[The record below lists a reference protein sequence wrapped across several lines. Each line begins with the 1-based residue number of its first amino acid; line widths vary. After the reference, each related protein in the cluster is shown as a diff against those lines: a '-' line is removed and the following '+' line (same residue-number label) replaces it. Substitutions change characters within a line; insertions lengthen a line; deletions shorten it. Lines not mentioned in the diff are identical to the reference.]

1 MATGGCPTSALTYG
15 SGTGTLADP
24 INIDDSSQLQ
34 LLWDSPSDWD
44 DSVFRLTADIDMA
57 ATPNF
62 RCSWSRG
69 IGTVADPFGAS
80 LLGNGKTIRDL
91 ELVINDQGDLDD
103 TGVAGLFGVIGVTGS
118 VTDLDVEDIWVDF
131 SSDDTEVYAGAV
143 AGIVYGELD
152 SITATPGFTVDAQG
166 QSTPGVVTVVGGV
179 AGRVFPT
186 GSISQATFTGFTSAQ
201 GKTSISGGV
210 VGWLESDASELL
222 ADAQVQSTAFFGA
235 AIGGGVVG
243 RATGGHDLTDA
254 GLIGQTVTVYGES
267 AIAGGVVGVSDF
279 DVTRAWAADTTSVGA
294 TSSAT
299 GSEAVSGGNIGDA
312 LGGAIADV
320 FASSNVD
327 GSANGAASD
336 AFVGGIAGRTSA
348 SVTISD
354 AGARGV
360 ADAVATGRALIGGLV
375 GSNAGSIDASYAAV
389 YASVMSPATDDSLGG
404 FFGYNTGNATRSFWD
419 GYPTAVDAVGPRSGS
434 IAPPGLS
441 TITYLESRTYTTY
454 DDSGWSITDGYG
466 GSANPPTI
474 WSWCV
479 DLNGG
484 YPLNTFLFPGSSCD
498 PVITPLIQG
507 VGGYVDVPI
516 APSQPFIAGD
526 FTSPNPTMNYTIDPP
541 LPAGLSI
548 NASTGVITGTPQV
561 TLEIQT
567 FTVTGTDTS
576 SSTPVESATAII
588 SIQIGSAQINPSSQT
603 VTGQVGAVLTPTAV
617 YSPVYFLGG
626 LPTYSIAPVL
636 PSGLTFNSLNGVIS
650 GTPTVTWP
658 TTTHIVTA
666 ADDTQSATATVT
678 LTVNDPP
685 PPPPPPN
692 PDPPP
697 VPIVPPSRP
706 PAVIAQAGDR
716 SATVYWAKPATSGGA
731 EITAYVVTSSPGGR
745 TCVSPT
751 ITCQVTG
758 LTNGTAYT
766 FTVKARNEA
775 GWSPPSPPSKSVTPM
790 AAQDPSIMITGSR
803 AGDRIAITGT
813 SVDLD
818 RGTRLRPWVKP
829 AGKKRFVEGSA
840 LIAVDGRG
848 RFEWERVAPRAVSVY
863 VVAPDG
869 TRSNTVVIGTRAQ
882 N

>member
-1 MATGGCPTSALTYG
+1 MATGGCPTTALTYG

-62 RCSWSRG
+62 RCSWNRG
-69 IGTVADPFGAS
+69 IGTVADPFGAT

-118 VTDLDVEDIWVDF
+118 VTDLDVEDILIDLY
-131 SSDDTEVYAGAV
+131 SDDTEVYAGAV
-143 AGIVYGELD
+143 AGIVYGALD
-152 SITATPGFTVDAQG
+152 SITATPNFTVDAQG

-179 AGRVFPT
+179 AGRVLPT
-186 GSISQATFTGFTSAQ
+186 GSISQATFTGITSAQ
-201 GKTSISGGV
+201 GHTSISGGV

-222 ADAQVQSTAFFGA
+222 ADAQVQSTAYSGA

-279 DVTRAWAADTTSVGA
+279 DVARAWAADTTGAVALSIAAGSQSVA
-294 TSSAT
+294 
-299 GSEAVSGGNIGDA
+299 GGIVGDA
-312 LGGAIADV
+312 LGGDIADV
-320 FASSNVD
+320 FTASNVD
-327 GSANGAASD
+327 GSTNGAASD

-354 AGARGV
+354 AGARGT
-360 ADAVATGRALIGGLV
+360 ADASATGRPLVGGLV
-375 GSNAGSIDASYAAV
+375 GSNGGQVDASYAAV
-389 YASVMSPATDDSLGG
+389 YADVMWPASDDSLGG

-419 GYPTAVDAVGPRSGS
+419 GYPTAIAAVGPGSGS
-434 IAPPGLS
+434 VAPTDLS
-441 TITYLESRTYTTY
+441 TITVTESLTYTTY

-498 PVITPLIQG
+498 PVITPLNQG
-507 VGGYVDVPI
+507 LGGYVDVPFF
-516 APSQPFIAGD
+516 PNQPFVASD
-526 FTSPNPTMNYTIDPP
+526 FTNPNPTMSYTISPA
-541 LPAGLSI
+541 LPAGLTM
-548 NASTGVITGTPQV
+548 NPSTGVITGTPQV
-561 TLEIQT
+561 TSENQT

-576 SSTPVESATAII
+576 SSNPVESATAVIGLQI
-588 SIQIGSAQINPSSQT
+588 SAAHIGPPSQT
-603 VTGQVGAVLTPTAV
+603 VTGQVGAALTPTAV
-617 YSPVYFLGG
+617 YSPVFFFGG
-626 LPTYSIAPVL
+626 LPTYSIAPAL

-658 TTTHIVTA
+658 TTTHTVTA

-678 LTVNDPP
+678 LTVNNPP

-692 PDPPP
+692 PEPPP
-697 VPIVPPSRP
+697 APIVAPSRP

-716 SATVYWAKPATSGGA
+716 SAAVFWATPASSGGSP
-731 EITAYVVTSSPGGR
+731 ITAYVVTSSPGGR
-745 TCVSPT
+745 TCVSAT
-751 ITCQVTG
+751 TTCQVTG
-758 LTNGTAYT
+758 LTNGTPYT

-775 GWSPPSPPSKSVTPM
+775 GWSSPSPPSKAVTPRTV
-790 AAQDPSIMITGSR
+790 QDPSITITGSR
-803 AGDRIAITGT
+803 VGERVVITGT
-813 SVDLD
+813 TVDLD
-818 RGTRLRPWVKP
+818 RGARLRPWVKV
-829 AGKKRFVEGSA
+829 AGQERFVEGEA
-840 LIAVDGRG
+840 VIRVDGRG
-848 RFEWERVAPRAVSVY
+848 RFDWERVTTRGMSVFIL
-863 VVAPDG
+863 APDG
-869 TRSNTVVIGTRAQ
+869 TRSNTVVIRKRA
-882 N
+882 